1 MRTLILM
8 APLCAAGTW
17 ACGSS
22 KPAGPVSD
30 AATNDALV
38 MHHTDATAPKE
49 SGSHE
54 ASASE
59 TTGLNDAGDTGA
71 RADAGVTGPRFAVA
85 LDDMEIVGP
94 FPSWGNAQ
102 TGYGAV
108 GDGQTDDTQA
118 LQQALS
124 DLGTAGKPTV
134 LYLPAGDYKITSSLT
149 FNGAPPT
156 VNGPNPSV
164 KIIGAD
170 PTTTK
175 ITWAGPTGDAMLI
188 EYAGYATS
196 FSRLTWDGQ
205 NTAGFGIAHWFNTT
219 LTERYD
225 GSTEDEDEVFE
236 DMSIGIMAGRLG
248 SDYGQLNS
256 EGVIR
261 RVTFLRNAYAGF
273 DAGSFNALDW
283 WIYDSQ
289 FVDCGR
295 GVTNDFSFSDNTTV
309 TFAASGPAIE
319 GGAGAMYVYR
329 SFFQGSIV
337 ADVEIGNTGWFS
349 MHQNVSIGSR
359 RFFESAALGPNA
371 APTVIEGNRIVNTTD
386 PSSISNG
393 NLGPLLLIDNQIR
406 SLTSSGPVVAV
417 SADWVP
423 GRDVLSVGNT
433 YTVTS
438 PIQTVDAGASID
450 RHVSIDDTTAAT
462 TAIAMT
468 PLTMPPTPAWSN
480 RMVFEVAAGSPGTDI
495 QTAINAAASAAEGGA
510 VNPVVHLPPGT
521 YAIGATL
528 VIPAK
533 SRIQLAGD
541 SLASV
546 LQWQGAANGT
556 ILHLTGPSY
565 ATVRDLYFLANTP
578 SAIGILADDAD
589 QVGGRILLEGSSL
602 GALGASNLTRTAL
615 HAQANPYIYTTLRP
629 GLTLDN
635 VQSFVAVSTG
645 PLGPVAVSGDSKVL
659 IADSWYE
666 GVDSDL
672 YRIQSGTFTYLGGE
686 LAPATH
692 TPPTMPIV
700 PAISLDGFSGTASF
714 IAANFNTAEVPENG
728 AIPAHVGIY
737 IGAETPQTNALFMG
751 ITDYWGATVDASTP
765 TPFYFDRTS
774 SGGDVGLYLS
784 KTVASGAGGGSM
796 NTPNQGDFS
805 DAFIVSMLAQARA
818 LTWDTAPYVAPSG
831 ATDVR
836 IYRVS
841 SQDSSGFTLSGE

>member
-1 MRTLILM
+1 MRV
-8 APLCAAGTW
+8 APLWAAGAC

-22 KPAGPVSD
+22 KPAGSVPSD
-30 AATNDALV
+30 AGASDASV
-38 MHHTDATAPKE
+38 MHHADASPPKE
-49 SGSHE
+49 SGPRD
-54 ASASE
+54 ASVRE
-59 TTGLNDAGDTGA
+59 TGSSSDGGGTKDAA
-71 RADAGVTGPRFAVA
+71 APGPRFAVA
-85 LDDMEIVGP
+85 LDDMEILGP

-102 TGYGAV
+102 TGYGAI

-118 LQQALS
+118 LQQALNE
-124 DLGTAGKPTV
+124 LGTSGKPAV
-134 LYLPAGDYKITSSLT
+134 LYLPAGNYKITSSLT
-149 FNGAPPT
+149 FNGAPPA

-170 PTTTK
+170 PSTTK

-188 EYAGYATS
+188 EYAGYASS

-219 LTERYD
+219 LANSRYD
-225 GSTEDEDEVFE
+225 GSTEDEDEVFQ

-261 RVTFLRNAYAGF
+261 RVTFLRNTFAGF
-273 DAGSFNALDW
+273 DTGSFNALDW
-283 WIYDSQ
+283 WVYDSQ
-289 FVDCGR
+289 FIDCAR
-295 GVTNDFSFSDNTTV
+295 GVTNGFSFSDNTTA
-309 TFAASGPAIE
+309 TFATSGPTIE
-319 GGAGAMYVYR
+319 SGAGAMYVYR
-329 SFFQGSIV
+329 SFFQGSTV
-337 ADVEIGNTGWFS
+337 ADFEVGNTGWFS

-359 RFFESAALGPNA
+359 RFFESAAEGPNA
-371 APTVIEGNRIVNTTD
+371 APTIIEGNRIVNTTD

-393 NLGPLLLIDNQIR
+393 NLGPLVLIDNQIR

-433 YTVTS
+433 YTVAS

-450 RHVSIDDTTAAT
+450 RHVSIDDTTVSPT
-462 TAIAMT
+462 TIAMT
-468 PLTMPPTPAWSN
+468 PLTIPATPTWSN
-480 RMVFEVAAGSPGTDI
+480 RMAFEVAAGSSGTAI
-495 QTAINAAASAAEGGA
+495 QTAIDAAVSAAQGGA
-510 VNPVVHLPPGT
+510 ENPVVHLPPGT
-521 YAIGATL
+521 YAVSATL
-528 VIPAK
+528 VIPTK

-546 LQWQGAANGT
+546 LHWQGAANGT
-556 ILHLTGPSY
+556 MIHLEGPSY
-565 ATVRDLYFLANTP
+565 ATVRDIYFLANTP
-578 SAIGILADDAD
+578 SAIGILADNAD
-589 QVGGRILLEGSSL
+589 QVGGRILLEGNSL
-602 GALGASNLTRTAL
+602 GALAASNLMSTSL

-629 GLTLDN
+629 GLALDN
-635 VQSFVAVSTG
+635 VQSFVAVASG

-672 YRIQSGTFTYLGGE
+672 YRVQSGTFTYLGGE

-714 IAANFNTAEVPENG
+714 IGANFNTADVPANG

-737 IGAETPQTNALFMG
+737 LGAETPQTNALFLG
-751 ITDYWGATVDASTP
+751 ITDSWGGAVDASTV

-774 SGGDVGLYLS
+774 SGGNVGLYLS
-784 KTVASGAGGGSM
+784 KTIAPGGGSM
-796 NTPNQGDFS
+796 NTPNQGDFG
-805 DAFIVSMLAQARA
+805 DPFVVSMLAQARA
-818 LTWDTAPYVAPSG
+818 LAWDTAPYVAPSG
-831 ATDVR
+831 ATDIR

-841 SQDSSGFTLSGE
+841 SQDSSGFTLSGQ